1 MPKKESFETKIK
13 QLEEIVSTLE
23 AGDLTL
29 EQSIDLYEKGCRIRA
44 QLDKIL
50 EEGEK
55 RIRMLNEENEEVPLD
70 AEEEQ

>member
-13 QLEEIVSTLE
+13 QLEDIVSTLE

-29 EQSIDLYEKGCRIRA
+29 EQSIDLYEKGCKIRT

-50 EEGEK
+50 EDGEK
-55 RIRMLNEENEEVPLD
+55 RIRMLNENNEEV
-70 AEEEQ
+70 QHHS